1 MMNDFDA
8 LAKKLLRAAALAGAD
23 AADVLL
29 VAAKDVSIDVRGGA
43 LEHAERSESVDV
55 GLRIFVG
62 QKQACVSVS
71 DISDHTLEQMAERA
85 VAMAKVAPEDQHIG
99 LADVDQLAQ
108 TWDVDA
114 LELADGSDKPTPE
127 MLQETA
133 QASEAAALAISGVT
147 QVLGASSGW
156 AETQIHLA
164 TSNGFSGGYRRTSF
178 STSCGAIAGA
188 GLQMERD
195 YCGEGRAHF
204 ADLPDAETIGK
215 LAGERAIAK
224 FGAIKPP
231 TGTYPVLF
239 DERISSTLIGHL
251 LSAINGNSIV
261 RGSSWLKDALG
272 AQILP
277 KGIDLVEDPTRA
289 RASGSKPFD
298 AEGLPVAVRHIIDDG
313 VLQGWTL
320 DLASARKLGMKSTGN
335 ASRGVGSPPSPSSG
349 NMALLGGVK
358 SRDQLIS
365 NMGTGLLVTGLIG
378 SIISPTTGDYSRGA
392 NGFWVENGQI
402 MHPVNEC
409 TIAGNLHQMLA
420 GMIPA
425 NDGRVHL
432 SRVIPSLLIESMV
445 IAGA

>member
-8 LAKKLLRAAALAGAD
+8 LAKKLLRVAALAGAD
-23 AADVLL
+23 AADVIL
-29 VAAKDVSIDVRGGA
+29 VDAKDVSIDVRDGM
-43 LEHAERSESVDV
+43 LEHAERSESVDI
-55 GLRIFVG
+55 GLRVLIG

-71 DISDHTLEQMAERA
+71 DTSDHTLEQMAERA

-99 LADVDQLAQ
+99 LADADQLAQ
-108 TWDVDA
+108 AWDVDA
-114 LELADGSDKPTPE
+114 LELADASDKPTPE
-127 MLQETA
+127 MLQQTA
-133 QASEAAALAISGVT
+133 QAAEAAALAVSGVA

-164 TSNGFSGGYRRTSF
+164 ASNGFSGGYRRTSF
-178 STSCGAIAGA
+178 STSCGAIAGD

-204 ADLPDAETIGK
+204 ADLPDAEAIGK
-215 LAGERAIAK
+215 LAGERAVAK
-224 FGAIKPP
+224 FGAVKPP
-231 TGTYPVLF
+231 TGTYPILF

-277 KGIDLVEDPTRA
+277 MGIDLVEDPTRA
-289 RASGSKPFD
+289 RVSGSKPFD
-298 AEGLPVAVRHIIDDG
+298 AEGLPVAVRHIIENG

-358 SRDQLIS
+358 SRDQLVS
-365 NMGTGLLVTGLIG
+365 DMGTGLLVTGMIG
-378 SIISPTTGDYSRGA
+378 STISPTTGDYSRGA

-425 NDGRVHL
+425 NDGRAHL